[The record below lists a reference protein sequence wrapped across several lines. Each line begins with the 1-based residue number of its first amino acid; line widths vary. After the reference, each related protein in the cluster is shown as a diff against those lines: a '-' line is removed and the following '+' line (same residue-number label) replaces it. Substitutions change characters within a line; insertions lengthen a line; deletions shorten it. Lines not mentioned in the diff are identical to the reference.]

1 MSLFTAA
8 FCRYIILLLMLRI
21 RWDNRNIIHS
31 VHFPSSGV
39 EPQSGSEPI
48 DYLNRGC
55 SPELRNRR
63 SQKDG

>member
-1 MSLFTAA
+1 MSLLQQ
-8 FCRYIILLLMLRI
+8 LLQIYYFAVNAPDSLGQSEYYF
-21 RWDNRNIIHS
+21 HS